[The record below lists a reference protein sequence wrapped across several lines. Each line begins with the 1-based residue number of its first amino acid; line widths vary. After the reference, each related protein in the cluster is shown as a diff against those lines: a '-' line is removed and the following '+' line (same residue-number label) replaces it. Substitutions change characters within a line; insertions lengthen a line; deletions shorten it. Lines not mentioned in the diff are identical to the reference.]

1 MPEKKREVAA
11 SPICGHRRP
20 ATSSASNGWI
30 AMLASIQIAEHK
42 ERPAVT
48 FRRETKVFENG
59 IQVNKLS
66 YLMTLVESLRRAAAF
81 H

>member
-1 MPEKKREVAA
+1 
-11 SPICGHRRP
+11 
-20 ATSSASNGWI
+20 
-30 AMLASIQIAEHK
+30 MLASIQIAEHK